1 MTTYT
6 ITERNGC
13 RLVSGSVSLSSFG
26 MLCHGMP
33 EGSVMDTNVARLLGV
48 AFAIGLPEDLKS
60 LVDSD
65 VRNEARIKV
74 EKANPGLSGAAK
86 EWLAVG
92 EHGTSSL
99 TIFGRLTGT
108 KQVDCE
114 MHPSDPDDLRRC
126 RLLLECVPELA
137 QRFEKMAEASP
148 VWARLAANWEELCA
162 LMDEEAPEWRE
173 SKGRAPKTYARMK
186 ELIG

>member
-1 MTTYT
+1 MATYT

-13 RLVSGSVSLSSFG
+13 RLVSGSVPLSAFG

-33 EGSVMDTNVARLLGV
+33 DGSVMDTNIARLLDV
-48 AFAIGLPEDLKS
+48 TFAIGLPEDLKA

-65 VRNEARIKV
+65 VRNAARIKV
-74 EKANPGLSGAAK
+74 EKENSGLSGAAK

-114 MHPSDPDDLRRC
+114 NHPSDPADLRRC
-126 RLLLECVPELA
+126 RLLLECVPEFA
-137 QRFEKMAEASP
+137 QRLVEMADVST
-148 VWARLAANWEELCA
+148 VWARFVADWEGICA
-162 LMDEEAPEWRE
+162 LMDEESPKWRDD
-173 SKGRAPKTYARMK
+173 KGRAPKTYARMK